1 MTVLHHEHLV
11 RINDPANVIGQ
22 WLTRDQLWE
31 GLRHTVLAP
40 QSIDASIDAATVKET
55 APTQLHR
62 EIRRG
67 GATMTDRVDLAHHES
82 MTIHADQTSMFAGST
97 LTIRIEEPAP
107 GMLFVRFT
115 YELCGLED
123 GRSEEEDAARCS
135 AYQQSDIER
144 VRQARRFAAAEG
156 TRH

>member
-1 MTVLHHEHLV
+1 MSTLHHEHLV
-11 RINDPANVIGQ
+11 RINDPANVTGE

-40 QSIDASIDAATVKET
+40 RSIDTSIDAAKVRET
-55 APTQLHR
+55 APSRLHR

-67 GATMTDRVDLAHHES
+67 GATMIDRVDLAHHES
-82 MTIHADQTSMFAGST
+82 LTIHADHTSMFAGST

-115 YELCGLED
+115 YELCGLEAE
-123 GRSEEEDAARCS
+123 RSEEEDAARCL

-144 VRQARRFAAAEG
+144 VRQARRFAAGEG